1 MKVLPVVAVAMAL
14 MSSLTLQETA
24 KTAYLNG
31 TPVSFD
37 IVQPARKDKPV
48 GFGPWKLGAKV
59 GESKPHDT
67 RLNLYVVVPGDE
79 FFLESEPGS
88 HYNHNRVINM
98 APKENDAA
106 DFDVYWAI
114 AIEPHLSAD
123 FQSESEI
130 LAAAQRRFIPNDLF
144 EIGDAP
150 GAAVLREVLH
160 IRSLADLK
168 PYRHRDGSLPQL
180 LIVPARFAVRGSIL
194 P

>member
-1 MKVLPVVAVAMAL
+1 MLSLAASGLAL
-14 MSSLTLQETA
+14 FSSLTPQETG

-31 TPVSFD
+31 DPVELE
-37 IVQPARKDKPV
+37 ITQPGSKEKPG

-67 RLNLYVVVPGDE
+67 RLNLYIVVPGDD
-79 FFLESEPGS
+79 FFSESPPAS

-114 AIEPHLSAD
+114 ALEPHLYRD
-123 FQSESEI
+123 FQSESD
-130 LAAAQRRFIPNDLF
+130 LLTAAQKRFIPGDLF
-144 EIGDAP
+144 ALDDAP
-150 GAAVLREVLH
+150 GAAVLRSVLH
-160 IRSLADLK
+160 FDTLADLK
-168 PYRHRDGSLPQL
+168 PYRRKDGSLPQL
-180 LIVPARFAVRGSIL
+180 LILPARFAVRASIA